1 MVAQIPVMTLVL
13 HVVTR
18 TNIGGV
24 SNYLGNIVRATTP
37 NAQHIIVRGSPS
49 VGEGDFFAIN
59 PINVRVINIPSL
71 QRAINPWK
79 ELVGFVSLV
88 RTIRSIRP
96 DVVHTHMAKAGV
108 LGRLAAVLCR
118 VPIRIHTFHGHLL
131 VGYFSPRAVRMI
143 IFIER
148 SMQRATTQSI
158 TNGERVRRDLIQQ
171 RVLTEATSVSIP
183 PAVDSFE
190 LVPKRDARQRL
201 SLPDGCQ
208 IVGFV
213 GRLAEVKRPDRFL
226 KLAEALPETTFVI
239 FGDGPLGE
247 QVRRNA
253 SSIPNLIIAGWVE
266 DIATMYSALDLLVL
280 TSDNEAAAIVLIE
293 AAVSG
298 VPTIAMNVG
307 SVSEVVIHE
316 ETGLLIN
323 DERDLAPATTRLL
336 QDSELRVRLGQNA
349 RRRASTEFGLNRL
362 AQKHLNLY
370 VQQPPTGDLS

>member
-1 MVAQIPVMTLVL
+1 MVAQILVMTLVL
-13 HVVTR
+13 HIVTR

-24 SNYLGNIVRATTP
+24 SNYLANIVRATTP
-37 NAQHIIVRGSPS
+37 HVEHIIVRVSPS
-49 VGEGDFFAIN
+49 VSEGDFFAIN
-59 PINVRVINIPSL
+59 PIDVRIINIPSL
-71 QRAINPWK
+71 QRAIDPWK
-79 ELVGFVSLV
+79 ELVGFVRLV

-148 SMQRATTQSI
+148 LLQRATTYSI
-158 TNGERVRRDLIQQ
+158 TNGERVRRDLVQQ
-171 RVLTEATSVSIP
+171 HVLTEATSVNIP

-190 LVPKRDARQRL
+190 LVAKPDARQRL
-201 SLPDGCQ
+201 SLPDDGQ
-208 IVGFV
+208 IVGFI

-226 KLAEALPETTFVI
+226 KLAKALPETTFVM
-239 FGDGPLGE
+239 FGDGPLGA

-266 DIATMYSALDLLVL
+266 DVATMYSALDLLVL

-293 AAVSG
+293 AAIAG

-316 ETGLLIN
+316 ETGLLVN
-323 DERDLAPATTRLL
+323 DERDLAPATMRLL
-336 QDSELRVRLGQNA
+336 QDCELRARLGQNA
-349 RRRASTEFGLNRL
+349 RRRALTEFSLNRL
-362 AQKHLNLY
+362 AQKHLVLY
-370 VQQPPTGDLS
+370 GQQPLTTDLL

>member
-1 MVAQIPVMTLVL
+1 MVAQIFVMTLVL
-13 HVVTR
+13 HIVTR

-37 NAQHIIVRGSPS
+37 NAQHVIVRGSPS
-49 VGEGDFFAIN
+49 VSEGDYFAIN
-59 PINVRVINIPSL
+59 PIDVRVIDIPSL
-71 QRAINPWK
+71 QRALNPWK
-79 ELVGFVSLV
+79 ELVGFFTLV

-143 IFIER
+143 IFVER
-148 SMQRATTQSI
+148 FLQRATTQSI

-208 IVGFV
+208 IVGFI

-226 KLAEALPETTFVI
+226 KLAEALPETTFVM

-247 QVRRNA
+247 QVRRDA
-253 SSIPNLIIAGWVE
+253 PSIPNLIIAGWVE
-266 DIATMYSALDLLVL
+266 DVATMYSALDLLVL

-293 AAVSG
+293 AAIAG

-323 DERDLAPATTRLL
+323 DERELAPATTRLL
-336 QDSELRVRLGQNA
+336 QDSELRAQLGQNA
-349 RRRASTEFGLNRL
+349 RRRASTEFSLKRL
-362 AQKHLNLY
+362 AQKHLVLY
-370 VQQPPTGDLS
+370 GQQPPTTELL

>member
-1 MVAQIPVMTLVL
+1 MVAHILVMTLVL

-37 NAQHIIVRGSPS
+37 NVQHIIVRGSPS
-49 VGEGDFFAIN
+49 VSEGDFFASN
-59 PINVRVINIPSL
+59 PIDVRIINIPSL

-79 ELVGFVSLV
+79 ELVGFVTLV

-131 VGYFSPRAVRMI
+131 VGYFSPVTVRMI
-143 IFIER
+143 IFVER
-148 SMQRATTQSI
+148 FLQMATTQSI

-190 LVPKRDARQRL
+190 LVPKRDARRRL

-208 IVGFV
+208 IVGFI

-226 KLAEALPETTFVI
+226 KLAEALPETTFVM
-239 FGDGPLGE
+239 FGDGPLGA

-253 SSIPNLIIAGWVE
+253 S
-266 DIATMYSALDLLVL
+266 
-280 TSDNEAAAIVLIE
+280 
-293 AAVSG
+293 
-298 VPTIAMNVG
+298 
-307 SVSEVVIHE
+307 
-316 ETGLLIN
+316 
-323 DERDLAPATTRLL
+323 
-336 QDSELRVRLGQNA
+336 
-349 RRRASTEFGLNRL
+349 
-362 AQKHLNLY
+362 
-370 VQQPPTGDLS
+370 